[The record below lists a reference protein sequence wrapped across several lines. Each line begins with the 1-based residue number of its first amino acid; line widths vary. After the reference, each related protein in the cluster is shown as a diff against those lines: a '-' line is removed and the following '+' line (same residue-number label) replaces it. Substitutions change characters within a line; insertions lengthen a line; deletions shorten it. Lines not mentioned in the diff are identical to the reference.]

1 MTQEYENVYIN
12 DTATISGPYEAKGS
26 LSNFFDKS
34 YKDLYFGSKSWEDAE
49 IKMLGECIDILLQKT
64 KKKINSIDA
73 LISGDLLNQIV
84 SSSFNAA
91 KLSIPF
97 IGIYAA
103 CSTSTLGLLI
113 AANMIE
119 AKQAKN
125 IITSVSSHNCTSE
138 KQFRQP
144 VEYGGPKP
152 KTATFTVTGA
162 ASALLSSKKSK
173 IRIISSTLGSVVDAG
188 VKDAFNM
195 GAVMA
200 PAAAKTIY
208 NHLINT
214 KTKASDY
221 DLILTGDLGR
231 YGKDILKDYMEK
243 EYGIELNNLDDSACM
258 IYDIDSQDVY
268 AGGSGPACIPLVTY
282 GYILDKMK
290 KGKLKKVLMVAT
302 GSLHSQVTVNL
313 KKTIPAISHAICLE
327 ANL

>member
-1 MTQEYENVYIN
+1 MTQEYNNVYLN
-12 DTATISGPYEAKGS
+12 DTATITGPYEAKGP
-26 LSNFFDKS
+26 LSSFFDKS
-34 YKDLYFGSKSWEDAE
+34 YNDLYFGEKSWENAE

-64 KKKINSIDA
+64 KKKINNIDA

-84 SSSFNAA
+84 SSNFTAY
-91 KLSIPF
+91 KTGIPF

-103 CSTSTLGLLI
+103 CSTSTLGLII
-113 AANMIE
+113 ASNMIE

-125 IITSVSSHNCTSE
+125 IVTSVSSHNCTSE

-173 IRIISSTLGSVVDAG
+173 IRITSSTLGSVVDANIM
-188 VKDAFNM
+188 DAFNM

-208 NHLINT
+208 THLINT
-214 KTKASDY
+214 KTKVSDY

-258 IYDIDSQDVY
+258 IYDINSQDVY

-282 GYILDKMK
+282 GYIIDKMK

-313 KKTIPAISHAICLE
+313 KKTIPSVSHAICLE

>member
-1 MTQEYENVYIN
+1 
-12 DTATISGPYEAKGS
+12 
-26 LSNFFDKS
+26 
-34 YKDLYFGSKSWEDAE
+34 
-49 IKMLGECIDILLQKT
+49 MLGECIDILLQKT

-119 AKQAKN
+119 VGQAKN

-152 KTATFTVTGA
+152 KTATFTVTGG
-162 ASALLSSKKSK
+162 ASAYLSNNKSK
-173 IRIISSTLGSVVDAG
+173 IKIESGTIGNVIDLGVNDAL
-188 VKDAFNM
+188 NM

-208 NHLINT
+208 DHLQDTNRTI
-214 KTKASDY
+214 DYY

-313 KKTIPAISHAICLE
+313 KKSIPAVSHAICLE

>member
-103 CSTSTLGLLI
+103 CSTSTLGLFI

-119 AKQAKN
+119 VGQAKN

-188 VKDAFNM
+188 IKDAFNM

>member
-12 DTATISGPYEAKGS
+12 DTAIISGPYEAKGP
-26 LSNFFDKS
+26 LSSYFDKS
-34 YKDLYFGSKSWEDAE
+34 YNDLYFGSKSWEDAE

-91 KLSIPF
+91 KLNIPF

-119 AKQAKN
+119 VRQAKN

-188 VKDAFNM
+188 IKDAFNM

-313 KKTIPAISHAICLE
+313 KKSIPAVSHAICLE